1 MNRLLT
7 ILLFAALS
15 FTGIK
20 AQTSPKDKLMTFA
33 GNIHQFNSIFPQEKV
48 YLQFDNTSY
57 YTGETIWFKAF
68 VVSASTLERAQ
79 SKVLYVELI
88 SPDGVLLKRQKLKIV
103 AGQADGSFPL
113 VDGSTAQARDLRGVL
128 GYPSGFYEIRA
139 YTNFMQN
146 FSNET
151 IFSRVFAVYDKPRE
165 EGHYYDESPVITIRQ
180 TDMKQKRPETPRQRQ
195 INASFHP
202 EGGHLII
209 GQPCRVAFK
218 VTDENGLGTQAD
230 GFIEGSDIRFST
242 IHDGMG
248 FFEFTPTR
256 RNNSVEITVQG
267 SSRSFSLPESESDGC
282 AMRAD
287 VTRESLLVTVNP
299 SQGLTGTQLGLTITC
314 RGELMDFA
322 TVNMDGESV
331 SQEFDLSSQP
341 EGVYRITLFNTQ
353 GSILA
358 SRSFYHISQTPVT
371 PSLLVEADKSQYDPF
386 EKVSLTFSLSDAKGV
401 PFRDRFCLAVRDNRG
416 QGNIFMDDLRTS
428 LLLSSDLKG
437 FIEDPSYY
445 FDPQN
450 QEREHMLDLL
460 CMVQGWERY
469 DWKTMA
475 GVEPFQETHR
485 LEKGLTLN
493 GWVMSPSGKEP
504 LEGVSV
510 NAALVPQDKKLLE
523 TYTYHTDESGY
534 FGFDIGVD
542 FYDWG
547 KFTISAEP
555 KRDRLIGTSARIM
568 FERSISPQLRAYE
581 PGETVFKSLS
591 SQKRTIS
598 MTGSG
603 ATKKD
608 DGLPTVI
615 NIETGYILPDVEIN
629 EHRKYVDFYT
639 FKAYDVQKD
648 VELDLDKGDYTTD
661 VLGYLQDKGYL
672 VYMTMG
678 EDGADSIESI
688 NGFEPFFYVHNSS
701 KYKYNGIFESPHRID
716 TKDIKSIL
724 IYDHPLFKRE
734 AWMLAPL
741 FMEHMTHSITNMEG
755 RPDEYDRVM
764 MVDIL
769 LKEDFDLSTRKDLY
783 KINKRITSVEGY
795 SKPYSFYSPEYPDG
809 PIPGDVD
816 YRRTLYWNP
825 NVLTDS
831 LGKANVEFYNN
842 SITRHFQIEAS
853 GITISGTPYTLNQEF

>member
-7 ILLFAALS
+7 FTLLATLLFPSL
-15 FTGIK
+15 G
-20 AQTSPKDKLMTFA
+20 AQTTDKEKLMTFA

-68 VVSASTLERAQ
+68 VVNASNLERAQ
-79 SKVLYVELI
+79 SKVLYVELL
-88 SPDGVLLKRQKLKIV
+88 SPDGVLLKRQKLKVV

-128 GYPSGFYEIRA
+128 GYPSGFYEVRA

-146 FSNET
+146 FSDET
-151 IFSRVFAVYDKPRE
+151 LFSRVLAVYDKPKE

-180 TDMKQKRPETPRQRQ
+180 TEMKQKRPETPRQRK

-202 EGGHLII
+202 EGGHIII

-218 VTDENGLGTQAD
+218 VTDENGLGTDAQ
-230 GFIEGSDIRFST
+230 GVLEGSQITFST
-242 IHDGMG
+242 QHDGMG
-248 FFEFTPTR
+248 IFEFTPTK
-256 RNNSVEITVQG
+256 RNNSVEFTVEG
-267 SSRSFSLPESESDGC
+267 SSRSFSLPDAETDGC
-282 AMRAD
+282 AMRAM
-287 VTRESLLVTVNP
+287 VTDENLQITVNP
-299 SQGLTGTQLGLTITC
+299 SQSFMSTQLGLTLTC
-314 RGELMDFA
+314 RGELMDFT
-322 TVNMDGESV
+322 TVEMDQESV
-331 SQEFDLSSQP
+331 SHVFDLSSQP
-341 EGVYRITLFNTQ
+341 EGVFRLTLFTTT
-353 GSILA
+353 GDILA
-358 SRSFYHISQTPVT
+358 TRSFYHRSQTQVT
-371 PSLLVEADKSQYDPF
+371 PSLQVQTDKSQYAPF
-386 EKVSLTFSLSDAKGV
+386 EKVSLTFNLTDAKGV
-401 PFRDRFCLAVRDNRG
+401 PFRDRFCLAVRDSRG
-416 QGNIFMDDLRTS
+416 QGNVFRDDLRTS

-437 FIEDPSYY
+437 FIENPSYY

-450 QEREHMLDLL
+450 QDRDSMLDLL

-475 GVEPFQETHR
+475 GIDSFQEKHR
-485 LEKGLTLN
+485 LEKSLTLN

-510 NAALVPQDKKLLE
+510 NAALIPQDKKLLE
-523 TYTYHTDESGY
+523 TYTYQTDESGY

-542 FYDWG
+542 FYDRG
-547 KFTISAEP
+547 KFTISADP
-555 KRDRLIGTSARIM
+555 KRDRWIGTSARIL
-568 FERSISPQLRAYE
+568 FERSISPQIRAFQ
-581 PGETVFKSLS
+581 PGEMVFNSLS
-591 SQKRTIS
+591 AQKKT
-598 MTGSG
+598 TGTASSSS
-603 ATKKD
+603 AKKD

-629 EHRKYVDFYT
+629 EHRKYVDYYT
-639 FKAYDVQKD
+639 FKAYDVLKD

-678 EDGADSIESI
+678 EDGSDSIESI
-688 NGFEPFFYVHNSS
+688 NGFEPFFYVHNAS
-701 KYKYNGIFESPHRID
+701 KLKYNGVFESPHRID

-741 FMEHMTHSITNMEG
+741 YMEHMTHTLTNLEG
-755 RPDEYDRVM
+755 SPEEYDRVF

-769 LKEDFDLSTRKDLY
+769 VKEDFDLSTRKDLY

-795 SKPYSFYSPEYPDG
+795 SNPYSFYSPEYPDG

-816 YRRTLYWNP
+816 YRRTLYWEP

-831 LGKANVEFYNN
+831 IGKATVEFYNN
-842 SITRHFQIEAS
+842 SITKKFHIEAS
-853 GITISGTPYTLNQEF
+853 GITISGTPYTLNQDF